1 MKCTNCG
8 KDLNPNSKFCDNC
21 GAPVQFQPV
30 QPTQNTTV
38 PTAQGSAPQP
48 KKEPWYMNKK
58 IVLPAVAGIIILF
71 LVIGIAVTRNRGPV
85 STTSDSD
92 FDISEDYDD
101 SNDSENESEET
112 PVKFEKGQIYKEH
125 KCKISVKGGE
135 NDTIKFYIENNS
147 KKDYNFYIHSCSI
160 NGIMTDCNT
169 FTMNTD
175 IPAKKKAN
183 AELDL
188 SSWIDDD
195 TGTIEYVDV
204 LFWAYNDLMK
214 SYDTGILRIKTDAFS
229 KERKSFDEGEPKKEF
244 NKLSVSYCGE
254 EDNKLYFAVVNNNN
268 YMVDYNLDNC
278 SINGW
283 AFDTDIQVYDR
294 EIYPN
299 SKDYFAIEVDDD
311 FIEKNS
317 IKKFKNIEFNLEVSP
332 YGDVFKQFS
341 TKKFKLKLS

>member
-1 MKCTNCG
+1 MYCNNCG
-8 KDLNPNSKFCDNC
+8 KETNQGAKFCEHC
-21 GAPVQFQPV
+21 GAPIQGENNPASVIQSYQQP
-30 QPTQNTTV
+30 PK
-38 PTAQGSAPQP
+38 P
-48 KKEPWYMNKK
+48 KKKQPLYLNGWFLFAVFGTLILGIFIAAFILKATT
-58 IVLPAVAGIIILF
+58 PAK
-71 LVIGIAVTRNRGPV
+71 
-85 STTSDSD
+85 TTELNNNNYSVEEQ
-92 FDISEDYDD
+92 IED
-101 SNDSENESEET
+101 NEEEET

-125 KCKISVKGGE
+125 KCKISVTGGE

-169 FTMNTD
+169 FTMDTD

-254 EDNKLYFAVVNNNN
+254 EDNRLYFAVVNNNN

-332 YGDVFKQFS
+332 YGDVFKQFN